1 MKRSIKI
8 ISTGIYL
15 PKNKVSASEMDQK
28 LNLQSGWVAEKT
40 GVLNRHYA
48 DDSEKAP
55 YMAAQALKEALNKAN
70 LKFSDL
76 DLLLSGSGTMA
87 QPIPCNAALIQEA
100 MGELHCGIP
109 SFDMNS
115 TCLSFVTAL
124 DHISYAMQAG
134 RYQRIAIVSS
144 EIASIGL
151 NFAEKESA
159 ALMGDGAVA
168 IIIERDTSDQSQI
181 LSSGMNTYSSGA
193 HYAEIRSGGTNL
205 HPMRSDGVREED
217 LMFKMDGPKIF
228 KQALKYLPEFFTGL
242 LNQASIQREHLQLF
256 IPHQASSMALKLIQ
270 NKLEITDQQY
280 FMYLDRV
287 GNTIGASI
295 PMGIHFAIAENKIQR
310 GDLVSLI
317 GTSAGFSIGGMILRY

>member
-1 MKRSIKI
+1 
-8 ISTGIYL
+8 
-15 PKNKVSASEMDQK
+15 
-28 LNLQSGWVAEKT
+28 
-40 GVLNRHYA
+40 
-48 DDSEKAP
+48 
-55 YMAAQALKEALNKAN
+55 MAAQALTQALKKAN
-70 LKFSDL
+70 LQFNDL
-76 DLLLSGSGTMA
+76 DLLLSGSGTMS

-100 MGELHCGIP
+100 MGELHSGVP

-168 IIIERDTSDQSQI
+168 IILERDLNDQSHI
-181 LSSGMNTYSSGA
+181 LSAGMNTYSSGA
-193 HYAEIRSGGTNL
+193 HYAEIRSGGTNM
-205 HPMRSDGVREED
+205 HPMRTPGVREED

-242 LNQASIQREHLQLF
+242 LNQANVQRRDLKLF
-256 IPHQASSMALKLIQ
+256 IPHQASSMALRLIQ
-270 NKLEITDQQY
+270 SKLDISDEQY

-295 PMGIHFAIAENKIQR
+295 PMGIHFAIEEGKIQR
-310 GDLVSLI
+310 GDLLSLV